1 MIEEYQT
8 KSKNSNDSK
17 LITSII
23 GDASH
28 FASKLWAVLG
38 KLNKLYIKTNMRRN
52 LLKSAFIKKIK
63 KRVCYY

>member
-1 MIEEYQT
+1 MSEEYQT
-8 KSKNSNDSK
+8 KCKNTNDSS

-23 GDASH
+23 GTASH

-38 KLNKLYIKTNMRRN
+38 KLNKLYIKTKMKRN